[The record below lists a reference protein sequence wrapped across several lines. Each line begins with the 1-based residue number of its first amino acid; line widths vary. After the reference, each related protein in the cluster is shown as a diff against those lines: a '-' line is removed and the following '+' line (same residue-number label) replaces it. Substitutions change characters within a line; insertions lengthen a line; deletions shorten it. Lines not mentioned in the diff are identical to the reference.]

1 MHQPLNT
8 HSTTKSG
15 TRPSSRL
22 SSVRKPGIKPV
33 DENVNPVK
41 RKPSLLELTAKAS
54 DPTATPPGP
63 IANNRRLDSN
73 NNNNNKSTTTT
84 STINTRPRLATSR
97 TSTNTSTTT
106 NATPSRPVIRSSNS
120 LPAKP
125 SRNPLQPRDR
135 NVAPPPV
142 AVAASR
148 TSALA
153 AAAQQP
159 RLSPRLASSAKM
171 PPANNQRQPQ
181 MPTLAKPAPRA
192 PLTPKIAGAKPPTST
207 PQPQQQRSMAA
218 YSTPL
223 PRRTAAS
230 RPESSL
236 GVSELPRDDTVSPAS
251 GLVGY
256 TNVTPR
262 SGPRQSRVDSTN
274 STPTGTPQSE
284 QQEPSWDPRSS
295 FTDSSGPR
303 RPVVSFSPAPSDIG
317 RPTIARPSAS
327 DSKFFYASSVK
338 APVGSQIQP
347 PPSAPPLARAP
358 QPLQKASTFC
368 YANGDTLPPKPSPGP
383 PLVSPQSATFGS
395 NLGLASDAGISS
407 KFMYA
412 NGVPDVAPTA
422 PKPGFVSVSRPG
434 SSMSSTSR
442 IPGRPPS
449 VVAAPPSAIG
459 YGAQRPISP
468 LKQPF
473 YPAPKAPV
481 MSQPPT
487 SHPTPPVNGY
497 SMPQSLAAMRPSHET
512 SPVIPSSSGFF
523 VPGHARNRSLTAMSD
538 AASRGLTPRS
548 PSETSS
554 GSLTGLGVAGPAMGF
569 ASLLQAADDFI
580 EETEAE
586 SEDDIDPDE
595 SLDSINSTQ
604 AKEKDAVDELVSNA
618 RRERKVQDLEIT
630 NASLEAINRTLERQL
645 RKQTAELRRYRRL
658 SRSGRLSIASVGKR
672 IASDSTVEGPLLDP
686 SSLGLEDLSEEGEG
700 DDYQDD
706 PDANESPDDF
716 SDSEYGSA
724 SGSSQMSPSTMET
737 RDARHRR
744 RDEKRLQLDLSK
756 HQQLLIDSQKINQSL
771 KRCLGWTEELIK
783 EGRRALEYQVRVS
796 EVEIGG
802 RVLVRNDEEDDDG
815 DGMPSAV
822 VVDFGHEDDTLT
834 NLSFN
839 AKGPQDRDSG
849 IDLPP
854 DGG

>member
-15 TRPSSRL
+15 ARPSSRL
-22 SSVRKPGIKPV
+22 SSVRKPGTKLA

-63 IANNRRLDSN
+63 ITNNRRLD
-73 NNNNNKSTTTT
+73 NNNKSTTTT
-84 STINTRPRLATSR
+84 STINTRPRLLTTSR
-97 TSTNTSTTT
+97 TSTNTTTK
-106 NATPSRPVIRSSNS
+106 ATSSRPVIRSSNS

-148 TSALA
+148 TPALA

-159 RLSPRLASSAKM
+159 RLSPRLATSAKM
-171 PPANNQRQPQ
+171 PPANNPRQPQ

-207 PQPQQQRSMAA
+207 PQPQQQQQRPLAA

-223 PRRTAAS
+223 PRRSAAS

-236 GVSELPRDDTVSPAS
+236 GISEPLRDDTVSPAS
-251 GLVGY
+251 GLIGY

-274 STPTGTPQSE
+274 STPTGTPQAE

-295 FTDSSGPR
+295 ITAPIDSSGPR
-303 RPVVSFSPAPSDIG
+303 RPIVSFSPAPSDSG
-317 RPTIARPSAS
+317 RPTIARPSAPE
-327 DSKFFYASSVK
+327 SKFFYASSVK
-338 APVGSQIQP
+338 GPVGSQNQP

-383 PLVSPQSATFGS
+383 PLASPQSATFS
-395 NLGLASDAGISS
+395 PSLGPTSDAGISS

-412 NGVPDVAPTA
+412 NGVPDVTPTA
-422 PKPGFVSVSRPG
+422 SKPGFVSVSRPG

-442 IPGRPPS
+442 VPGRPAS
-449 VVAAPPSAIG
+449 VAAAAPSAIG
-459 YGAQRPISP
+459 YGAQRPVSP

-473 YPAPKAPV
+473 YSVPKAPV
-481 MSQPPT
+481 LSQPPT
-487 SHPTPPVNGY
+487 SHPTPPMNGY
-497 SMPQSLAAMRPSHET
+497 TMSPSLAAIRPSHET
-512 SPVIPSSSGFF
+512 SPVISSSSGFF

-538 AASRGLTPRS
+538 AAGRGLAPRS

-595 SLDSINSTQ
+595 SLDSISSTQ

-658 SRSGRLSIASVGKR
+658 SRSGRLSLASVGKR
-672 IASDSTVEGPLLDP
+672 IASDSTVEGPLRDP

-700 DDYQDD
+700 DEYQDD

-724 SGSSQMSPSTMET
+724 SGSSQMSPSTLET

-744 RDEKRLQLDLSK
+744 RDEKRLQLDLTK

-802 RVLVRNDEEDDDG
+802 RVLVRNDDEDDDG
-815 DGMPSAV
+815 DLMHSAV
-822 VVDFGHEDDTLT
+822 VVDFGHEDDTIN
-834 NLSFN
+834 NLSFTG
-839 AKGPQDRDSG
+839 KGPQDRDSG